1 MDLKL
6 KIYFCYSTIVLS
18 RSEEAWACCLTP
30 LEDDLAINRPYPLSL
45 MNQFLLSA
53 PSSGPTTSQS
63 SINSTPIP
71 GSPLT
76 DIEDD
81 EETFSGDNT
90 LNLAFDI
97 REEDII
103 IINTLFDPEDPAN
116 KQSPFQEC
124 DALFI
129 LEWTRKERRKAEK
142 AVVIENI
149 DDLKKKVRLFLW
161 P

>member
-1 MDLKL
+1 
-6 KIYFCYSTIVLS
+6 
-18 RSEEAWACCLTP
+18 
-30 LEDDLAINRPYPLSL
+30 

-103 IINTLFDPEDPAN
+103 IINTLFGPEDPAN

-124 DALFI
+124 DVLFI

-142 AVVIENI
+142 AVVILMI
-149 DDLKKKVRLFLW
+149 FKKRYAFFVGACN
-161 P
+161 